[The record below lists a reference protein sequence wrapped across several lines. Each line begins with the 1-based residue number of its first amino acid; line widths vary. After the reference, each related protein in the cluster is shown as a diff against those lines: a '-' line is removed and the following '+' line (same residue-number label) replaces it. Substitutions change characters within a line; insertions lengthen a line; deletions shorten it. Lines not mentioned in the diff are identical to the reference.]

1 MSRFTIREP
10 WVRERIQAEQARP
23 ADSTSVTELLRQ
35 TASWLQSKGST
46 QWSGLLTGED
56 VHGTSDAIA
65 RGDVF
70 IFRDVEA
77 GKLAGV
83 VILLTTPSPWDLEL
97 WDSVDDHNTAIY
109 LHRLAINRD
118 YAGTG
123 LGEAMM
129 RWAANGIHFEGKDRI
144 RLDCIATNETLYQ
157 FYSSLGY
164 VHQGTHPNGFHCFEQ
179 HLPTL

>member
-1 MSRFTIREP
+1 MNRFTIREP
-10 WVRERIQAEQARP
+10 WIRERIQAEQASP
-23 ADSTSVTELLRQ
+23 ADSEAVTALLRQ
-35 TASWLQSKGST
+35 TALWLQSKGST

-70 IFRDVEA
+70 IGRDIDQDKV
-77 GKLAGV
+77 AGV

-97 WDSVDDHNTAIY
+97 WETADDHSTSVY

-129 RWAANGIHFEGKDRI
+129 HWAANGIRFEGKDRI
-144 RLDCIATNETLYQ
+144 RLDCIATNETLFQ

-164 VHQGTHPNGFHCFEQ
+164 AHQHIHPNGFHCFEQ
-179 HLPTL
+179 RLKS